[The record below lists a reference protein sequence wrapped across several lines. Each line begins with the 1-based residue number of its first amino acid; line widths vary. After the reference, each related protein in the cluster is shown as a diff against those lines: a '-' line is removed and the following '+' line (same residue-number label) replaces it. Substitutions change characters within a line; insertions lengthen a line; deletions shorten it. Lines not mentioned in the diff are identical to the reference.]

1 MTITLGTV
9 DIIIIVAFF
18 AAVIAVGRLSKK
30 SDATHTSYLV
40 AGRAITL
47 PAFVAT
53 LVSSFYG
60 GILGIGEFTYRYGI
74 SSWFLNAFPYYLF
87 ITIFAIFLS
96 GKVRRTKLYTIPD
109 KLMLAYGKPVSI
121 TGAVLIFFLITPAP
135 YVFMLGIIFQLIFK
149 TSLFVSMLIC
159 ILISISFLYKGGLN
173 ADVKVNILEFI
184 MMYLGFG
191 IILPFCFMAYGGP
204 QFLTDNLK
212 PEFLILTGGK
222 SAQFIIVW
230 FFIGL
235 WAIVDPTFHQRCYAA
250 KSEKTARTGVF
261 ISLIFWIIFDL
272 MTTTA
277 GLYAAGSIKH
287 LDNPAMSYPVLA
299 DNVLPQVAK
308 GFFYVGMLATIL
320 STLHSNLFISATTI
334 GRDIIGNF
342 RNGKTDDKNYYSKL
356 GIIIAS
362 AVSLCIPLFIPSV
375 VDMWYTLGTITI
387 PGLLVA
393 VVSSYFLK
401 LKINSKFILISMI
414 GSAMVSLIWL
424 LIGIINKS
432 SEGNIYPFGIEPL
445 YPGLIVGMLF
455 YFIGFVIKLRIKEK
469 D

>member
-1 MTITLGTV
+1 MTITLGTI

-109 KLMLAYGKPVSI
+109 KLKLAYGKPVSI

-191 IILPFCFMAYGGP
+191 IILPFCFMTYGGP
-204 QFLTDNLK
+204 HFLTDNLK

-287 LDNPAMSYPVLA
+287 LDNPAMSYPILA

-334 GRDIIGNF
+334 GRDIIGNL
-342 RNGKTDDKNYYSKL
+342 RNGKADDKNYYSKL

-362 AVSLCIPLFIPSV
+362 VVSLCIPLFIPSV
-375 VDMWYTLGTITI
+375 VDMWYSFGTITI

-401 LKINSKFILISMI
+401 LKINSIFILVSMI
-414 GSAMVSLIWL
+414 GSASVSLIWL
-424 LIGIINKS
+424 LIGIFNKS
-432 SEGNIYPFGIEPL
+432 SEGNIYPYGIEPL

>member
-1 MTITLGTV
+1 MSVKLGTF
-9 DIIIIVAFF
+9 DILIIVLFF
-18 AAVIAVGRLSKK
+18 ASVVLIGVFSKK
-30 SDATHTSYLV
+30 SDKSHTSYLV
-40 AGRAITL
+40 AGRALTM

-96 GKVRRTKLYTIPD
+96 SKIRKTNLYTIPD
-109 KLMLAYGKPVSI
+109 KLKLTYGKPVGI

-135 YVFMLGIIFQLIFK
+135 YVFMLGVIFQLIFK
-149 TSLFVSMLIC
+149 TSIFVSMLIC
-159 ILISISFLYKGGLN
+159 ILISISFLYKGGLG
-173 ADVKVNILEFI
+173 ADVKVNILEFF
-184 MMYLGFG
+184 MMYVGFG
-191 IILPFCFMAYGGP
+191 VILPFCFMKYGGL
-204 QFLTDNLK
+204 QFLTSNLK
-212 PEFLILTGGK
+212 PEFLSLTGGK

-261 ISLIFWIIFDL
+261 ISLFFWIIFDF

-277 GLYAAGSIKH
+277 GLYAASSIKN
-287 LDNPAMSYPVLA
+287 LDNPAMSYPILA
-299 DNVLPQVAK
+299 DNVLPEFAK

-320 STLHSNLFISATTI
+320 STLHSNLFISATTL
-334 GRDIIGNF
+334 GRDIIGSI
-342 RNGKTDDKNYYSKL
+342 RNTKDENNSFTKF

-362 AVSLCIPLFIPSV
+362 VISLLIPLFIPSV
-375 VDMWYTLGTITI
+375 VDMWYTLGTVTI
-387 PGLLVA
+387 PGLLIA
-393 VVSSYFLK
+393 VVTSYFPA
-401 LKINSKFILISMI
+401 LKINSKFIFAAMI
-414 GSAMVSLIWL
+414 GSAATSLCWL
-424 LIGIINKS
+424 IIGIIFKT

-445 YPGLIVGMLF
+445 YPGLIIGMLF
-455 YFIGFVIKLRIKEK
+455 YLIGFVINFINKKRI
-469 D
+469 

>member
-1 MTITLGTV
+1 MTVTLSTI
-9 DIIIIVAFF
+9 DIIIIIGFF
-18 AAVIAVGRLSKK
+18 VAVIAVGHFSKS
-30 SDATHTSYLV
+30 SDSTHTNYLV

-109 KLMLAYGKPVSI
+109 KLKLTYGKPVSVM
-121 TGAVLIFFLITPAP
+121 GAILIFFLITPAP

-149 TSLFVSMLIC
+149 TSIFVSMLIC
-159 ILISISFLYKGGLN
+159 LLISVSFLYKGGLN

-184 MMYLGFG
+184 MMYIGFG
-191 IILPFCFMAYGGP
+191 VILPFCFMKYGGFD
-204 QFLTDNLK
+204 FLQTNLR
-212 PEFLILTGGK
+212 PEFLQLTGGK

-250 KSEKTARTGVF
+250 KSEKTARLGVF

-287 LDNPAMSYPVLA
+287 LDNPAMSYPILA
-299 DNVLPQVAK
+299 DNVLPDVAK
-308 GFFYVGMLATIL
+308 GIFYVGMLATIL

-334 GRDIIGNF
+334 GRDIIGNLS
-342 RNGKTDDKNYYSKL
+342 GKKDTNNYYTKI
-356 GIIIAS
+356 GIVIAS
-362 AVSLCIPLFIPSV
+362 VISLCIPLFIPSV
-375 VDMWYTLGTITI
+375 VDMWYTFGTITI

-393 VVSSYFLK
+393 VISSYFLK
-401 LKINSKFILISMI
+401 LKINSKFILTSMI
-414 GSAMVSLIWL
+414 GSTVVSLIWL
-424 LIGIINKS
+424 IIGIINKDVN
-432 SEGNIYPFGIEPL
+432 GNAYPFGIEPL
-445 YPGLIVGMLF
+445 YPGLVTGMLF
-455 YFIGFVIKLRIKEK
+455 YFTGLVIKFK
-469 D
+469 DKIAFE